1 MIRKWF
7 FPLVVT
13 GVVVCSQLWA
23 VRVNFPQVADGG
35 GISTTFT
42 LINTGNSSVTGIL
55 TLLNQNGTPRT
66 LRLNG
71 NLGSSFQVTVPGGG
85 GTVRLASGN
94 EGPPVAGWAY
104 FDSPSINVQGV
115 ATFDLRASSGALL
128 TTTGVLGSGG
138 IRKAG
143 LPVEVV
149 RPSRNTGAAIA
160 ALGQDVTVML
170 HLIDQNG
177 VAVASVLD
185 PRLNPLAADNQ
196 IAVFV
201 NELFPAVPGINN
213 FRGGLVAEVL
223 GTGQVALTSLVMK
236 ESLLSAVPIVEFN
249 AVTSARLKADYQFQ
263 STLSS
268 AVAGAP
274 NLNNVGSNTFGSK
287 NVDGNPRTVLNF
299 SPNNGLTLSPTVG
312 VTPNDAYTIAVL
324 FSFEN
329 ATSWRKILDFKNG
342 TVDRGLFVLDGRL
355 VFYNESSSSIGASIT
370 PGTFVQ
376 VVLTRDADRRV
387 VGYVNGVM
395 QFQFTD
401 VRDAATISDQN
412 TLRFFNNIPV
422 AGDTAAGSVARVRIY
437 DNALSAD
444 EVAFLDRLP

>member
-1 MIRKWF
+1 MIRKWVC
-7 FPLVVT
+7 PLIVT
-13 GVVVCSQLWA
+13 CVVVCTQVLA

-42 LINTGNSSVTGIL
+42 LINTGNSPVTGTL

-71 NLGSSFQVTVPGGG
+71 NLGSSFEVTVPGGG
-85 GTVRLASGN
+85 GTVRLASAN
-94 EGPPVAGWAY
+94 EGSARAGWAY

-115 ATFDLRASSGALL
+115 ATFDLRARSGALL

-143 LPVEVV
+143 LPVEVTS
-149 RPSRNTGAAIA
+149 PSRNTGAAIA

-177 VAVASVLD
+177 VEVASVLD
-185 PRLNPLAADNQ
+185 PRLNPLPANSQ

-201 NELFPAVPGINN
+201 NELFPAVNGINN
-213 FRGGLVAEVL
+213 FRGSMVVEVE
-223 GTGQVALTSLVMK
+223 GTGQVAVTSLVMK
-236 ESLLSAVPIVEFN
+236 ESLLSAVPIVEFS

-263 STLSS
+263 NALSS
-268 AVAGAP
+268 GLAGAP
-274 NLNNVGSNTFGSK
+274 NLNNVGSNTFGVAS
-287 NVDGNPRTVLNF
+287 VDGNPRTVLNF

-312 VTPNDAYTIAVL
+312 VMPNDAYTIVVL
-324 FSFEN
+324 FSFRN
-329 ATSWRKILDFKNG
+329 TSSWRKILDFKNG
-342 TVDRGLFVLDGRL
+342 TIDRGLFVLDGKL
-355 VFYNESSSSIGASIT
+355 VLYNETSSSIGASVS
-370 PGTFVQ
+370 PDTFVQ
-376 VVLTRDADRRV
+376 VVLTRDADKNV

-401 VRDAATISDQN
+401 VRDVATISDQS
-412 TLRFFNNIPV
+412 TLRFFNNLPV
-422 AGDTAAGSVARVRIY
+422 AGDTSAGSVARVRIY
-437 DNALSAD
+437 DNAITAD